1 MATRKSPGSW
11 ARADRVDGGDLL
23 VESGCGVFEQDA
35 VFAVGVVE
43 AVGVLAAS
51 DDGEGGV
58 GGDAVQLQ

>member
-1 MATRKSPGSW
+1 
-11 ARADRVDGGDLL
+11 LL
-23 VESGCGVFEQDA
+23 IESGCGVFEQDA

-58 GGDAVQLQ
+58 GVDAVQLQ